1 MYTPISSHIS
11 NRVINTIFRPV
22 QPYKY
27 ICSNIQR
34 PLPYKVAHPRDKRL
48 VAHNG
53 GAVYLVSNVARKP
66 AASRSSVCT
75 CAGPLM
81 LLIFTMNARGDE
93 ETANFNC
100 SQKSVKRD
108 NHVSLITREE
118 GRLLFPF
125 PDLLEIE
132 YDYSLARWNNL
143 TIRAVNFYRVAF
155 CFLAIKRVWNLSN
168 RRGDYDVINLRQI
181 IFTGVEMYESCCDL

>member
-1 MYTPISSHIS
+1 MFQYSETPPLQSSIHAINAS
-11 NRVINTIFRPV
+11 SPIMAEQFILSRTWRENR
-22 QPYKY
+22 QPQDHQ
-27 ICSNIQR
+27 C
-34 PLPYKVAHPRDKRL
+34 
-48 VAHNG
+48 
-53 GAVYLVSNVARKP
+53 AR
-66 AASRSSVCT
+66 V
-75 CAGPLM
+75 PLM
-81 LLIFTMNARGDE
+81 FQLLIFTMNARGDE